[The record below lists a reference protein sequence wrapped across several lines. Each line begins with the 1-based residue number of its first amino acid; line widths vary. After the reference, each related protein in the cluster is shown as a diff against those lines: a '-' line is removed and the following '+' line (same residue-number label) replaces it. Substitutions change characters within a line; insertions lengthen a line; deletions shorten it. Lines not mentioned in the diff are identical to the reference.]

1 MAAGLSWN
9 VFAAATPAAGN
20 AQNASEGKGDI
31 PTYRQDARHD
41 QGYEEE
47 NYEEPG
53 GSEKESFAALPP
65 AESPNPESDCRT
77 ARWARSNIEPA

>member
-1 MAAGLSWN
+1 MELPAQEGDRIYMAAGLSWN
-9 VFAAATPAAGN
+9 VFAAAAPAAGN

-47 NYEEPG
+47 N
-53 GSEKESFAALPP
+53 
-65 AESPNPESDCRT
+65 
-77 ARWARSNIEPA
+77 